1 MQTTKTVEEW
11 EFELG
16 EQMRALR
23 LRGNLGQIALADRAG
38 IGLTAV
44 KNLESGK
51 GATLKTLIKTLRA
64 LDRAEWLSSLSPS
77 VSISPLQMLKNKPAR
92 RRVSRKR
99 PKADNVADDDA

>member
-1 MQTTKTVEEW
+1 MKTVEEW

-23 LRGNLGQIALADRAG
+23 LRANLDQVTLAEHAG
-38 IGLTAV
+38 VGLTAV

-64 LDRAEWLSSLSPS
+64 LDRADWLSSLSPQ
-77 VSISPLQMLKNKPAR
+77 VSISPLQMLKSKPAR
-92 RRVSRKR
+92 QRASRRRTKSGTG
-99 PKADNVADDDA
+99 DA